1 LPLDHRSAPPS
12 PPTRLRVLVLAGY
25 YLPGDL
31 AGGPIRSIANL
42 VQALGDEFDFRIL
55 TSDRDLRASAPYP
68 AIAPRTW
75 LTVGKAQ
82 VVYLPPGARSAL
94 FLLREL
100 RRGEYDLLYLNSFFA
115 RLWSMA
121 PIFWR
126 KVGLLPERPL
136 MLAPRGEFSPGALA
150 IKPRRKRLY
159 RALARWSNLYADVTW
174 HASYDLERTDIQR
187 QFGVRPIIVTAP
199 LPASGRGR
207 GEGISHPGPVVRVAA
222 DLPTVQPQLSPLA
235 RPVKQRGE
243 LRVIFLSR
251 ISRKKNLDQ
260 ALRVLGRCTDA
271 IAFDIYG
278 PAEDGAYWKEC
289 LALLHR
295 LPPNITA
302 RWQGSVSHD
311 AVGALFRQ
319 YHLFFFP
326 TRGENF
332 GHVISEALGAG
343 CPVLISDQTPW
354 RELAAAGVGWDL
366 PLADE
371 TAFVVAIE
379 HCAALTNED
388 FDLLSSRA
396 EKYEAARRGDP
407 LAISQN
413 RELLLSV
420 GRGALR

>member
-1 LPLDHRSAPPS
+1 MALDHPSATSLS
-12 PPTRLRVLVLAGY
+12 PARLRVLVLVGY

-42 VQALGDEFDFRIL
+42 VQSLGDEFDFRIL

-68 AIAPRTW
+68 SIAPRTW
-75 LTVGKAQ
+75 LTVGKAR
-82 VVYLPPGARSAL
+82 VVYLPPGAPSAL

-100 RRGEYDLLYLNSFFA
+100 RRGDYDLLYLNSFFA

-126 KVGLLPERPL
+126 RIGLLPKRPL

-150 IKPRRKRLY
+150 IKPRRKRLFQ
-159 RALARWSNLYADVTW
+159 AIARWSRLYDNVTW
-174 HASYDLERTDIQR
+174 HASYDIERTDIQR
-187 QFGVRPIIVTAP
+187 QFGVQPIIVSEP
-199 LPASGRGR
+199 LPASGRRRTLG
-207 GEGISHPGPVVRVAA
+207 SSPPGPIVHVAT
-222 DLPTVQPQLSPLA
+222 DLPTVQSAPAP
-235 RPVKQRGE
+235 PVKLVKQQGE

-251 ISRKKNLDQ
+251 ISRMKNLDQ
-260 ALRVLGRCTDA
+260 ALRVLSRCTGS

-278 PAEDGAYWKEC
+278 PAEDGAYWEEC
-289 LALLHR
+289 LDLLQR
-295 LPPNITA
+295 LPLHIKA
-302 RWQGSVSHD
+302 RWHGSVSHD
-311 AVGALFRQ
+311 AVGALFHQ

-326 TRGENF
+326 TQGENF

-371 TAFVVAIE
+371 TAFVEVIE
-379 HCAALTNED
+379 HCVALTNES
-388 FDLLSSRA
+388 FSRLSSRA
-396 EKYEAARRGDP
+396 QNYEAARRGDP
-407 LAISQN
+407 RALSQN
-413 RELLLSV
+413 REMLLTV
-420 GRGALR
+420 GRSALR